1 MLKSLTIK
9 NLAIAKNVNI
19 DFSKGMNTITG
30 ETGAGKSIMLDAL
43 GLTLGN
49 KVSSKLIGLNGD
61 NAFVSSVF
69 DLEKNEKLKTML
81 IENGYC
87 EEEDTECILKRIIS
101 KNGKSKA
108 FINGNPCTVKEM
120 KTIGNQVIEI
130 HGQHE
135 HHKLLKKDYQLS
147 LIDAYGNTSDLYEN
161 LKMDFKKLNKLKKEL
176 IKTEEQIQEKRE
188 KKQLLE
194 FQFKEL
200 ESSSD
205 IWL

>member
-69 DLEKNEKLKTML
+69 DLENTTM
-81 IENGYC
+81 
-87 EEEDTECILKRIIS
+87 K
-101 KNGKSKA
+101 
-108 FINGNPCTVKEM
+108 
-120 KTIGNQVIEI
+120 
-130 HGQHE
+130 
-135 HHKLLKKDYQLS
+135 
-147 LIDAYGNTSDLYEN
+147 N
-161 LKMDFKKLNKLKKEL
+161 LKICYLKMVIVKKKTTNAFLSALFQKMEKAKRLSTETLALSKK
-176 IKTEEQIQEKRE
+176 
-188 KKQLLE
+188 
-194 FQFKEL
+194 
-200 ESSSD
+200 
-205 IWL
+205 

>member
-1 MLKSLTIK
+1 MRKCMLKSLTIK

-49 KVSSKLIGLNGD
+49 KVSSKLIGQNGD

-69 DLEKNEKLKTML
+69 DLEKSLKAKSML
-81 IENGYC
+81 VENGYC
-87 EEEDTECILKRIIS
+87 EDDEQECILKRVIS

-108 FINGNPCTVKEM
+108 FINGSPCTVKEM
-120 KTIGNQVIEI
+120 KEIGNQLIEI

-135 HHKLLKKDYQLS
+135 HHKLLKKIINYL
-147 LIDAYGNTSDLYEN
+147 
-161 LKMDFKKLNKLKKEL
+161 
-176 IKTEEQIQEKRE
+176 
-188 KKQLLE
+188 
-194 FQFKEL
+194 
-200 ESSSD
+200 
-205 IWL
+205 